1 MSNAPASITV
11 NYQQQF
17 AQELPLIESTLAS
30 ILSPEQIDPAPLQ
43 QAMRHGVLNGGK
55 RFRPILT
62 MACAQAIGS
71 LDDANHTRQ
80 RALMPA
86 CAVELIHCYS
96 LIHDDL
102 PSMDNDDW
110 RRGQPTV
117 HKVYGDAMAILAGDA
132 LNALAFALISEAPDL
147 SYETRL
153 HMIQDLAWAASTRGL
168 VNGQSDDMLAMLDPA
183 LHTEAQLLKI
193 HHGKT
198 AALITAACRL
208 GAHAGHASPSQLT
221 LLTQWAEGLGLVF
234 QMKDDVLDV
243 LSSSEELGKTV
254 GKDQAQGK
262 LTFVSIYG
270 LDETQRRINAGYDS
284 LQSILTTLTGE
295 GCRTESLAILVDFVV
310 NRRH

>member
-1 MSNAPASITV
+1 MSQATPSVTV
-11 NYQQQF
+11 NYRQHF
-17 AQELPLIESTLAS
+17 AQELTLIETTLDTLLA
-30 ILSPEQIDPAPLQ
+30 PERIDPAPLQ
-43 QAMRHGVLNGGK
+43 QAIRHGVLNGGK

-62 MACAQAIGS
+62 MACGQAIAK
-71 LDDANHTRQ
+71 DAVIPLQ
-80 RALMPA
+80 CALIPA

-117 HKVYGDAMAILAGDA
+117 HKVYGEAMAILAGDA
-132 LNALAFALISEAPDL
+132 LNALAFALLSEAPDL
-147 SYETRL
+147 SAETRL
-153 HMIQDLAWAASTRGL
+153 TMIQDLAWAASTRGL
-168 VNGQSDDMLAMLDPA
+168 VNGQADDMVAMLDA
-183 LHTEAQLLKI
+183 SLHDEAQLLKI
-193 HHGKT
+193 HQGKT

-208 GAHAGHASPSQLT
+208 GAHAAQASDRQLS
-221 LLTQWAEGLGLVF
+221 LLTQWAHELGLVF

-270 LDETQRRINAGYDS
+270 LDDTQRRIDACYDS
-284 LQSILTTLTGE
+284 LHTILTTLASE
-295 GCRTESLAILVDFVV
+295 GCQITALAMLVDFVV